1 MQHLAFCFFA
11 IPIGN
16 DTANNNGNW
25 LNTVHPPCRNTF
37 QHLYYMLVGAARP
50 PMIACVVNR
59 VPIPTE
65 IPANANRSTG
75 VNIAPPNF

>member
-37 QHLYYMLVGAARP
+37 QHLYHMLVGAARL
-50 PMIACVVNR
+50 PMMACVVNS

-65 IPANANRSTG
+65 IPAKANRSTG
-75 VNIAPPNF
+75 VNMAPPNF

>member
-37 QHLYYMLVGAARP
+37 QHLYHMLVGAARP

-65 IPANANRSTG
+65 IPANANRRTG